1 MTHPLDQQLRHLGI
15 DPDGLDPEVLAALI
29 RAAAPP
35 PIDPLEAAY
44 TDAILEPP
52 DAAERAAAQAAFSRD
67 VAAYLGSGTDLDDR
81 PDLETGHTA

>member
-15 DPDGLDPEVLAALI
+15 DPDALDPEVLAAL
-29 RAAAPP
+29 RAAAPAP
-35 PIDPLEAAY
+35 TDPLEAAY

-81 PDLETGHTA
+81 HDLETGHTA